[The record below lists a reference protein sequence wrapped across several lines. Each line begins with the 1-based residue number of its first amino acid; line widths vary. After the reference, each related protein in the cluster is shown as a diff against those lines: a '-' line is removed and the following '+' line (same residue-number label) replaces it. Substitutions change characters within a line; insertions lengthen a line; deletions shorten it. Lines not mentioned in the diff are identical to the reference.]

1 MTKQERAALEA
12 AATLLERLS
21 DENDERCGVAPEHRR
36 AVRAYVQT
44 WILPKIRAVAT
55 PPSKRGINEH
65 YILKHAER
73 QTT

>member
-12 AATLLERLS
+12 AVTLLERLT
-21 DENDERCGVAPEHRR
+21 DEDNDRCCVAPEHKR
-36 AVRAYVQT
+36 AVRAYVQS

-55 PPSKRGINEH
+55 PANKRGVNEQ